1 MMKKINLRNY
11 YFYINK
17 DIEVEVEVEDE
28 VYKVLEIFKKN
39 EAAYHAKKR
48 YYNAIYS
55 LDRGDGIENESV
67 FKVPSPEELY
77 KLKER
82 QLSIL
87 AALKTLTP
95 KQAKRIIM
103 FFYYDMSVTEIAK
116 AQNVSPSSVSQSI
129 ILGLEKLKKYDF

>member
-1 MMKKINLRNY
+1 MKKINLRNH
-11 YFYINK
+11 YFYIDK
-17 DIEVEVEVEDE
+17 DIEVEIDDE
-28 VYKVLEIFKKN
+28 VYKVFEIFKKK

-67 FKVPSPEELY
+67 FKVSSPEEIY
-77 KLKER
+77 KLKEQ

-87 AALKTLTP
+87 AALKTLTS
-95 KQAKRIIM
+95 KQAERIVM

-129 ILGLEKLKKYDF
+129 ISGLEKLKKCDF